1 MADNCEFRDL
11 RDSLIL
17 DRVFFGVTDNHVRE
31 RLLRVPDLTFEKTLE
46 IARTAEATRNQLK
59 EIQNLQEVNALRNRD
74 EGLPTE
80 KPEGKKPA
88 SGGDQTD
95 CKFCGRRHVR
105 DRMKCPI
112 YGQQGNTCRC
122 GNNDHFAV
130 KGPAGK
136 PSENSHADQ
145 KLHYVDDLDQC
156 SFAEY
161 TIDVITHSIPERL
174 TIPER
179 IFKGFVFEE
188 NICNNQDV

>member
-88 SGGDQTD
+88 SGGD
-95 CKFCGRRHVR
+95 
-105 DRMKCPI
+105 
-112 YGQQGNTCRC
+112 
-122 GNNDHFAV
+122 
-130 KGPAGK
+130 
-136 PSENSHADQ
+136 
-145 KLHYVDDLDQC
+145 
-156 SFAEY
+156 
-161 TIDVITHSIPERL
+161 
-174 TIPER
+174 
-179 IFKGFVFEE
+179 
-188 NICNNQDV
+188 